1 MYKVSKL
8 YTLGMPDENTNPNP
22 GRRLVRRYRSTN
34 PLPTN
39 RPQRTRDVLVVISD
53 DEGLVTFFIFVEEV
67 GRQGW
72 ISHKFEN
79 LKIYFRRGGNR
90 FR

>member
-72 ISHKFEN
+72 
-79 LKIYFRRGGNR
+79 
-90 FR
+90 